1 MDISSSKQLSQL
13 ISISTDIKNIL
24 SDLKKDKVSEGKST
38 KKSKSTP
45 SQKISTDSIFLSSAS
60 LVSAISSKAF
70 TKTKVD
76 LFLTLTKSLMDI
88 ASTVKISSTLKYTNF
103 VSDITRTTADILK
116 IFNPKNIFQL
126 ALIQK
131 ILFET
136 NNNIFKKIITG
147 LIDPF
152 SSIKTSD
159 ITKIKKMGES
169 IQALGIGISQMTK
182 SLFLLIPLGLASPL
196 IFLGVLTIKSLLNI
210 FSDLGK
216 KSKDIKKGADAMH
229 DIGKALIAVSVGLS
243 VMTLYIAIAGP
254 VVVATTLLFLTTIV
268 GLFSIMGKWMKQ
280 IKSGTDSLID
290 IGKSLIL
297 FSSALAILSLAY
309 LLIGPV
315 VLLAGLGLIGLY
327 VTLFITVGQMEKIVK
342 KGENV
347 LDKSIIM
354 GIVGFTLSMI
364 LVSLAIKQFGIEN
377 LMVSIGLIT
386 LIGGI
391 FVGLG
396 ALSKMISKGE
406 DSLRNIGKSLIF
418 IGIGIVTLGL
428 SIKLLS
434 LIFKKSDVAE
444 TIGIMTGIIYGLS
457 FIYATIG
464 LLKSIDSGVSY
475 MKKIGSSLLLFSL
488 GILAMSLVLKI
499 TMALFKK
506 EDPMMMTAI
515 IGGIIVGTALSF
527 VTLALLS
534 KFLNSGSMSLLLI
547 GASIAAFSISLL
559 LFNNS
564 IKKILYNFKTVS
576 DFTKSTSDLIW
587 GIGKSFMLLGVVSS
601 LIIAGGASMLAM
613 SVPLIIFSLSI
624 ILLSIGMK
632 KLMLI
637 YKDLNEASAQIG
649 NFIFSLGW
657 SIAKLG
663 ILLPLLVL
671 GLASG
676 TMISGTLLLL
686 SAGLMSFSKTL
697 LFLSNN
703 GMLEKNTTTKSYEI
717 KGLSIIDYLYK
728 TISGIGSGGNI
739 IKLMKGSIIIGMI
752 SNAVLDIA
760 KSLRFFGKHL
770 DDISG
775 INNNIKTLFQ
785 DNGVFSV
792 ILSGFVNI
800 AKQDRSGYRKGI
812 RITEKMSSVLSEIAG
827 GIISFAKFE
836 QFPVKIPD
844 PKDPHKLIYSTVNL
858 YESIDKI
865 KSTVPSLLT
874 VLSDVFSSI
883 GEKQRENKNVKKG
896 IKSVRDLGDTLS
908 NIAGGI
914 AAFAN
919 FNNFPIQIADGK
931 GGLTYINKDLS
942 DVVPNIK
949 NILIGSE
956 GNNDGLLFVLS
967 DIFGDIGKTVVDDI
981 SGTSRNKAEDIKKGI
996 KSITGIGDTLS
1007 SIAGGIA
1014 AFANFNDFPIQVA
1027 DGKGGLTYI
1036 NKDLSEVVPN
1046 IKNILIGSEGK
1057 NDGLLFVLT
1066 GILVDAGE
1074 KIKGNKRKIKNA
1086 VDSFSD
1092 VSNVFNNIISGIVSF
1107 MDIEKGI
1114 PIYNNQG
1121 TIVGYTPI
1129 NIEDMNSHMKEI
1141 ISFIPTIFTDL
1152 DTNILSKAKD
1162 NMSSFSLFTNELE
1175 KMSKMGNGLDK
1186 FSDSLTKLGG
1196 SFIDLNKGFQIFSTS
1211 IPSFTL
1217 FEKSISTLSKNQ
1229 QAYGFSKFASSMG
1242 VLKTNVNNFDV
1253 EKLKLTNSMMNSMA
1267 IISKAPEALASR
1279 ITDTLE
1285 TSFEELVK
1293 AIKDISDSVSKEKPN
1308 ESITIMSPPTGTK
1321 TIGTKTAK
1329 GNNEQTVSTL
1339 IVLNQIKEELEHIS
1353 GYVDGLENFIEA
1365 IYNKLKIEE

>member
-1 MDISSSKQLSQL
+1 MNISSSKQLSQL

-24 SDLKKDKVSEGKST
+24 SDLKKDKVSEDKST

-70 TKTKVD
+70 TKTKVN

-196 IFLGVLTIKSLLNI
+196 IFLGVWTIKSVLNI

-229 DIGKALIAVSVGLS
+229 DMGKALIAVSVGLS

-268 GLFSIMGKWMKQ
+268 RLFSIMGKWMKQ
-280 IKSGTDSLID
+280 IKSGTDSLIN

-327 VTLFITVGQMEKIVK
+327 VTLFITVGKMEKIVK

-347 LDKSIIM
+347 LDNSIIM

-364 LVSLAIKQFGIEN
+364 QVSLAIKQFGIEN

-406 DSLRNIGKSLIF
+406 DSFRNIGKSLIF

-515 IGGIIVGTALSF
+515 IGGIIVGTALLF

-534 KFLNSGSMSLLLI
+534 EFLNLGSMSLLLI

-564 IKKILYNFKTVS
+564 IKQILYNFETVS

-587 GIGKSFMLLGVVSS
+587 GIGKSFMLLGLVSP

-613 SVPLIIFSLSI
+613 SVPLIIFSSSI

-637 YKDLNEASAQIG
+637 YKDLNEASQIG
-649 NFIFSLGW
+649 NFIFSLGL

-671 GLASG
+671 GIASG

-800 AKQDRSGYRKGI
+800 AKQDHSGYRKGIRITEKMSSVLSEIAGGIISFAKLDDISGINNNINTLFQDNGVFSVILSGFVNIAKQDRSGYRKGI

-844 PKDPHKLIYSTVNL
+844 PKDPHKLIHSTVNL

-883 GEKQRENKNVKKG
+883 GEKKRENKNVKKG

-908 NIAGGI
+908 SIAGGI

-919 FNNFPIQIADGK
+919 FDNFPIQIADGK

-942 DVVPNIK
+942 
-949 NILIGSE
+949 
-956 GNNDGLLFVLS
+956 
-967 DIFGDIGKTVVDDI
+967 T
-981 SGTSRNKAEDIKKGI
+981 
-996 KSITGIGDTLS
+996 
-1007 SIAGGIA
+1007 
-1014 AFANFNDFPIQVA
+1014 
-1027 DGKGGLTYI
+1027 
-1036 NKDLSEVVPN
+1036 VVPN

-1066 GILVDAGE
+1066 GILEDAGE

-1086 VDSFSD
+1086 VDSLSD

-1121 TIVGYTPI
+1121 KIVGYTPI

-1242 VLKTNVNNFDV
+1242 ELKTNVNKFDV

-1365 IYNKLKIEE
+1365 IYNKLKIEK

>member
-24 SDLKKDKVSEGKST
+24 SDLKKDKVSEDKST

-70 TKTKVD
+70 TKTKVN

-147 LIDPF
+147 LIEPF

-196 IFLGVLTIKSLLNI
+196 IFLGVWTIKSVLNI

-216 KSKDIKKGADAMH
+216 KSKDIKKVADAMH
-229 DIGKALIAVSVGLS
+229 DMGNALIAVSVGLS

-268 GLFSIMGKWMKQ
+268 RLFSIMGKWMKQ

-515 IGGIIVGTALSF
+515 IGGIIVGTALLF

-564 IKKILYNFKTVS
+564 IKKILYNFETVS
-576 DFTKSTSDLIW
+576 DFTKSTSVLIL
-587 GIGKSFMLLGVVSS
+587 GIGISFMLLGLVSP

-637 YKDLNEASAQIG
+637 YKDLNEASTQIG
-649 NFIFSLGW
+649 NFIFSLGL

-671 GLASG
+671 GLVSV

-739 IKLMKGSIIIGMI
+739 IKVMKGSIIIGMI

-800 AKQDRSGYRKGI
+800 AKQDHSRYRKGI
-812 RITEKMSSVLSEIAG
+812 RITKKMSSVLSEIAG

-844 PKDPHKLIYSTVNL
+844 PKDPHKLIHSTVNL

-914 AAFAN
+914 VSFANFDQFPVQISNSKGELSYSTVNIWTDIIPKIKDNLTGNNGLLYLLSDIFGDIGKTVVDDISGTLRNKAKNIKKGIKSIRGIGDTLSSIAGGIAAFAN

-931 GGLTYINKDLS
+931 GGLTYINIDLS
-942 DVVPNIK
+942 
-949 NILIGSE
+949 
-956 GNNDGLLFVLS
+956 
-967 DIFGDIGKTVVDDI
+967 T
-981 SGTSRNKAEDIKKGI
+981 
-996 KSITGIGDTLS
+996 
-1007 SIAGGIA
+1007 
-1014 AFANFNDFPIQVA
+1014 
-1027 DGKGGLTYI
+1027 
-1036 NKDLSEVVPN
+1036 VVPN

-1129 NIEDMNSHMKEI
+1129 NIEEMKSHMKEI
-1141 ISFIPTIFTDL
+1141 ISFIPTIFTNL

-1242 VLKTNVNNFDV
+1242 ELKTNVNKFDV

-1353 GYVDGLENFIEA
+1353 GYVDGLENFTEA
-1365 IYNKLKIEE
+1365 IYNKLKIEK

>member
-70 TKTKVD
+70 TKTKVN

-564 IKKILYNFKTVS
+564 IKKILYNFETVS

-587 GIGKSFMLLGVVSS
+587 GIGKSFMLLGVVSP

-919 FNNFPIQIADGK
+919 FNDFPIQVADGK

-956 GNNDGLLFVLS
+956 G
-967 DIFGDIGKTVVDDI
+967 
-981 SGTSRNKAEDIKKGI
+981 
-996 KSITGIGDTLS
+996 
-1007 SIAGGIA
+1007 
-1014 AFANFNDFPIQVA
+1014 
-1027 DGKGGLTYI
+1027 
-1036 NKDLSEVVPN
+1036 
-1046 IKNILIGSEGK
+1046 K

-1066 GILVDAGE
+1066 GILEDAGE

-1353 GYVDGLENFIEA
+1353 GYVDGLENFTEA
-1365 IYNKLKIEE
+1365 IYNKLKIEK

>member
-1 MDISSSKQLSQL
+1 MNISSSKQLSQL

-24 SDLKKDKVSEGKST
+24 SDLKKDKVSEDKST

-70 TKTKVD
+70 TKTKVN

-196 IFLGVLTIKSLLNI
+196 IFLGVWTIKSVLNI

-229 DIGKALIAVSVGLS
+229 DMGKALIAVSVGLS

-268 GLFSIMGKWMKQ
+268 RLFSIMGKWMKQ
-280 IKSGTDSLID
+280 IKSGTDSLIN

-327 VTLFITVGQMEKIVK
+327 VTLFITVGKMEKIVK

-347 LDKSIIM
+347 LDNSIIM

-364 LVSLAIKQFGIEN
+364 QVSLAIKQFGIEN

-406 DSLRNIGKSLIF
+406 DSFRNIGKSLIF

-515 IGGIIVGTALSF
+515 IGGIIVGTALLF

-534 KFLNSGSMSLLLI
+534 EFLNLGSMSLLLI

-564 IKKILYNFKTVS
+564 IKQILYNFETVS

-587 GIGKSFMLLGVVSS
+587 GIGKSFMLLGLVSP

-613 SVPLIIFSLSI
+613 SVPLIIFSSSI

-637 YKDLNEASAQIG
+637 YKDLNEASQIG
-649 NFIFSLGW
+649 NFIFSLGL

-671 GLASG
+671 GIASG

-844 PKDPHKLIYSTVNL
+844 PKDPHKLIHSTVNL

-883 GEKQRENKNVKKG
+883 GEKKRENKKVKKG

-908 NIAGGI
+908 SIAGGIAAFAKFEQFPVKIPDPKDPHKLIHSTVNLYESIDKIKSTVPSLLTVLSDVFSSIGEKKRENKKVKKGIKRVRDLGDTLSSIAGGI

-919 FNNFPIQIADGK
+919 FDNFPIQIADGK

-942 DVVPNIK
+942 
-949 NILIGSE
+949 
-956 GNNDGLLFVLS
+956 
-967 DIFGDIGKTVVDDI
+967 T
-981 SGTSRNKAEDIKKGI
+981 
-996 KSITGIGDTLS
+996 
-1007 SIAGGIA
+1007 
-1014 AFANFNDFPIQVA
+1014 
-1027 DGKGGLTYI
+1027 
-1036 NKDLSEVVPN
+1036 VVPN

-1066 GILVDAGE
+1066 GILEDAGE

-1086 VDSFSD
+1086 VDSLSD

-1242 VLKTNVNNFDV
+1242 ELKTNVNKFDV

-1365 IYNKLKIEE
+1365 IYNKLKIEK

>member
-24 SDLKKDKVSEGKST
+24 SDLKKDKVSEDKST

-70 TKTKVD
+70 TKTKVN

-88 ASTVKISSTLKYTNF
+88 ASNVKISSTLKYTNF

-147 LIDPF
+147 LIEPF

-196 IFLGVLTIKSLLNI
+196 IFLGAWTIKSVLNI

-229 DIGKALIAVSVGLS
+229 DMGKALIAVSVGLS

-268 GLFSIMGKWMKQ
+268 RLFSIMGKWMKQ

-290 IGKSLIL
+290 IGKSLI
-297 FSSALAILSLAY
+297 
-309 LLIGPV
+309 
-315 VLLAGLGLIGLY
+315 
-327 VTLFITVGQMEKIVK
+327 
-342 KGENV
+342 
-347 LDKSIIM
+347 
-354 GIVGFTLSMI
+354 
-364 LVSLAIKQFGIEN
+364 
-377 LMVSIGLIT
+377 
-386 LIGGI
+386 
-391 FVGLG
+391 
-396 ALSKMISKGE
+396 
-406 DSLRNIGKSLIF
+406 
-418 IGIGIVTLGL
+418 
-428 SIKLLS
+428 
-434 LIFKKSDVAE
+434 
-444 TIGIMTGIIYGLS
+444 
-457 FIYATIG
+457 
-464 LLKSIDSGVSY
+464 
-475 MKKIGSSLLLFSL
+475 LFSL

-515 IGGIIVGTALSF
+515 IGGIIVGTALLF

-564 IKKILYNFKTVS
+564 IKKILYNFETVS
-576 DFTKSTSDLIW
+576 DFTKSTSVLIL
-587 GIGKSFMLLGVVSS
+587 GIGISFMLLGLVSP

-637 YKDLNEASAQIG
+637 YKDLNEASTQIG
-649 NFIFSLGW
+649 NFIFSLGL

-739 IKLMKGSIIIGMI
+739 IKVMKGSIIIGMI

-800 AKQDRSGYRKGI
+800 AKQDHSRYRKGI

-844 PKDPHKLIYSTVNL
+844 PKDPHKLIHSTVNL

-896 IKSVRDLGDTLS
+896 IKSVRHLGDTLS
-908 NIAGGI
+908 NIAGGIVSFANFDQFPVQISNSKGELSYSTVNIWTDIIPKIKDNLTGNNGLLYLLSDIFGDIGKTVVDDISGTLRNKAKNIKKGIKSIRGIGDTLSSIAGGI

-942 DVVPNIK
+942 
-949 NILIGSE
+949 
-956 GNNDGLLFVLS
+956 
-967 DIFGDIGKTVVDDI
+967 T
-981 SGTSRNKAEDIKKGI
+981 
-996 KSITGIGDTLS
+996 
-1007 SIAGGIA
+1007 
-1014 AFANFNDFPIQVA
+1014 
-1027 DGKGGLTYI
+1027 
-1036 NKDLSEVVPN
+1036 VVPN

-1129 NIEDMNSHMKEI
+1129 NIEEMKSHMKEI
-1141 ISFIPTIFTDL
+1141 ISFIPTIFTNL

-1242 VLKTNVNNFDV
+1242 ELKTNVNKFDV

-1353 GYVDGLENFIEA
+1353 GYVDGLENFTEA
-1365 IYNKLKIEE
+1365 IYNKLKIEK

>member
-1 MDISSSKQLSQL
+1 MNISSSKQLSQL

-24 SDLKKDKVSEGKST
+24 SDLKKDKVSEDKST

-70 TKTKVD
+70 TKTKVN

-196 IFLGVLTIKSLLNI
+196 IFLGVWTIKSVLNI

-229 DIGKALIAVSVGLS
+229 DMGKALIAVSVGLS

-268 GLFSIMGKWMKQ
+268 RLFSIMGKWMKQ
-280 IKSGTDSLID
+280 IKSGTDSLIN

-327 VTLFITVGQMEKIVK
+327 VTLFITVGKMEKIVK

-347 LDKSIIM
+347 LDNSIIM

-364 LVSLAIKQFGIEN
+364 QVSLAIKQFGIEN

-406 DSLRNIGKSLIF
+406 DSFRNIGKSLIF

-457 FIYATIG
+457 FIYVTIG
-464 LLKSIDSGVSY
+464 SLEEIDSGVSH

-515 IGGIIVGTALSF
+515 IGGIIVGTALLF

-534 KFLNSGSMSLLLI
+534 EFLNLGSMSLLLI

-564 IKKILYNFKTVS
+564 IKQILYNFETVS

-587 GIGKSFMLLGVVSS
+587 GIGKSFMLLGLVSP

-613 SVPLIIFSLSI
+613 SVPLIIFSSSI

-637 YKDLNEASAQIG
+637 YKDLNEASQIG
-649 NFIFSLGW
+649 NFIFSLGL

-671 GLASG
+671 GIASG

-775 INNNIKTLFQ
+775 INNNIQTLFQ

-812 RITEKMSSVLSEIAG
+812 RITKKMSSVLSEIAG

-883 GEKQRENKNVKKG
+883 GEKKRENKNVKKG

-908 NIAGGI
+908 SIAGGIAAFAKFEQFPVKIPDPKDPHKLIHSTVNLYESIDKIKSTVPSLLTVLSDVFSSIGEKKRENKKVKKGIKRVRDLGDTLSSIAGGI

-919 FNNFPIQIADGK
+919 FDNFPIQIADGK

-942 DVVPNIK
+942 
-949 NILIGSE
+949 
-956 GNNDGLLFVLS
+956 
-967 DIFGDIGKTVVDDI
+967 T
-981 SGTSRNKAEDIKKGI
+981 
-996 KSITGIGDTLS
+996 
-1007 SIAGGIA
+1007 
-1014 AFANFNDFPIQVA
+1014 
-1027 DGKGGLTYI
+1027 
-1036 NKDLSEVVPN
+1036 VVPN

-1066 GILVDAGE
+1066 GILEDAGK

-1242 VLKTNVNNFDV
+1242 ELKTNVNNFDV

-1339 IVLNQIKEELEHIS
+1339 IVLNQIKEKLEHIS
-1353 GYVDGLENFIEA
+1353 GYVDGLENFTEA
-1365 IYNKLKIEE
+1365 IYNKLKIEK

>member
-1 MDISSSKQLSQL
+1 MHDMGKALAKLSL
-13 ISISTDIKNIL
+13 
-24 SDLKKDKVSEGKST
+24 
-38 KKSKSTP
+38 
-45 SQKISTDSIFLSSAS
+45 
-60 LVSAISSKAF
+60 
-70 TKTKVD
+70 
-76 LFLTLTKSLMDI
+76 
-88 ASTVKISSTLKYTNF
+88 
-103 VSDITRTTADILK
+103 
-116 IFNPKNIFQL
+116 
-126 ALIQK
+126 
-131 ILFET
+131 
-136 NNNIFKKIITG
+136 
-147 LIDPF
+147 
-152 SSIKTSD
+152 
-159 ITKIKKMGES
+159 
-169 IQALGIGISQMTK
+169 

-196 IFLGVLTIKSLLNI
+196 IFLGAWTIKSVLNI

-229 DIGKALIAVSVGLS
+229 DMGKALAKLSLSLFLLIPLGLASPLIFLGAWTIKSVLNIFSDLGKKSKDIKKGTDAMHDMGKSLIAVSVGLS

-297 FSSALAILSLAY
+297 FS
-309 LLIGPV
+309 
-315 VLLAGLGLIGLY
+315 
-327 VTLFITVGQMEKIVK
+327 
-342 KGENV
+342 
-347 LDKSIIM
+347 
-354 GIVGFTLSMI
+354 
-364 LVSLAIKQFGIEN
+364 
-377 LMVSIGLIT
+377 
-386 LIGGI
+386 
-391 FVGLG
+391 
-396 ALSKMISKGE
+396 
-406 DSLRNIGKSLIF
+406 
-418 IGIGIVTLGL
+418 
-428 SIKLLS
+428 
-434 LIFKKSDVAE
+434 
-444 TIGIMTGIIYGLS
+444 
-457 FIYATIG
+457 
-464 LLKSIDSGVSY
+464 
-475 MKKIGSSLLLFSL
+475 L

-515 IGGIIVGTALSF
+515 IGGIIVGTALLF

-564 IKKILYNFKTVS
+564 IKKILYNFETVS
-576 DFTKSTSDLIW
+576 DFTKSTSVLIL
-587 GIGKSFMLLGVVSS
+587 GIGISFMLLGLVSP

-637 YKDLNEASAQIG
+637 YKDLNEASTQIG
-649 NFIFSLGW
+649 NFIFSLGL

-671 GLASG
+671 GLVSV

-739 IKLMKGSIIIGMI
+739 IKVMKGSIIIGMI

-760 KSLRFFGKHL
+760 KSLRFLGKHL

-800 AKQDRSGYRKGI
+800 AKQDHSGYRKGI

-844 PKDPHKLIYSTVNL
+844 PKDPHKLIHSTVNL

-896 IKSVRDLGDTLS
+896 IKSVRHLGDTLS
-908 NIAGGI
+908 NIAGGIVSFANFDQFPVQISNSKGELSYSTVNIWTDIIPKIKDNLTGNNGLLYLLSDIFGDIGKTVVDDISGTLRNKAKNIKKGIKSIRGIGDTLSSIAGGI

-931 GGLTYINKDLS
+931 GGLTYINIDLS
-942 DVVPNIK
+942 
-949 NILIGSE
+949 
-956 GNNDGLLFVLS
+956 
-967 DIFGDIGKTVVDDI
+967 T
-981 SGTSRNKAEDIKKGI
+981 
-996 KSITGIGDTLS
+996 
-1007 SIAGGIA
+1007 
-1014 AFANFNDFPIQVA
+1014 
-1027 DGKGGLTYI
+1027 
-1036 NKDLSEVVPN
+1036 VVPN

-1129 NIEDMNSHMKEI
+1129 NIEEMKSHMKEI
-1141 ISFIPTIFTDL
+1141 ISFIPTIFTNL

-1242 VLKTNVNNFDV
+1242 ELKTNVNKFDV

-1353 GYVDGLENFIEA
+1353 GYVDGLENFTEA
-1365 IYNKLKIEE
+1365 IYNKLKIEK

>member
-1 MDISSSKQLSQL
+1 MNISSSKQLSQL

-24 SDLKKDKVSEGKST
+24 SDLKKDKVSEDKST

-70 TKTKVD
+70 TKTKVN

-196 IFLGVLTIKSLLNI
+196 IFLGVWTIKSVLNI

-229 DIGKALIAVSVGLS
+229 DMGKALIAVSVGLS

-268 GLFSIMGKWMKQ
+268 RLFSIMGKWMKQ
-280 IKSGTDSLID
+280 IKSGTDSLIN

-327 VTLFITVGQMEKIVK
+327 VTLFITVGKMEKIVK

-347 LDKSIIM
+347 LDNSIIM

-364 LVSLAIKQFGIEN
+364 QVSLAIKQFGIEN

-515 IGGIIVGTALSF
+515 IGGIIVGTALLF

-534 KFLNSGSMSLLLI
+534 EFLNLGSMSLLLI

-564 IKKILYNFKTVS
+564 IKQILYNFETVS

-587 GIGKSFMLLGVVSS
+587 GIGKSFMLLGLVSP

-649 NFIFSLGW
+649 NFIFSLGL

-844 PKDPHKLIYSTVNL
+844 PKDPHKLIHSTVNL

-883 GEKQRENKNVKKG
+883 GEKKRENKKVKKG
-896 IKSVRDLGDTLS
+896 IKRVRDLGDTLS
-908 NIAGGI
+908 SIAGGI

-919 FNNFPIQIADGK
+919 FDNFPIQIADGK

-942 DVVPNIK
+942 
-949 NILIGSE
+949 
-956 GNNDGLLFVLS
+956 
-967 DIFGDIGKTVVDDI
+967 T
-981 SGTSRNKAEDIKKGI
+981 
-996 KSITGIGDTLS
+996 
-1007 SIAGGIA
+1007 
-1014 AFANFNDFPIQVA
+1014 
-1027 DGKGGLTYI
+1027 
-1036 NKDLSEVVPN
+1036 VVPN

-1066 GILVDAGE
+1066 GILEDAGE

-1086 VDSFSD
+1086 VDSLSD

-1242 VLKTNVNNFDV
+1242 ELKTNVNNFDV

-1365 IYNKLKIEE
+1365 IYNKLKIEK

>member
-24 SDLKKDKVSEGKST
+24 SDLKKDKVSEDKST

-70 TKTKVD
+70 TKTKVN

-196 IFLGVLTIKSLLNI
+196 IFLGVWTIKSVLNI

-229 DIGKALIAVSVGLS
+229 DMGKALIAVSVGLS

-268 GLFSIMGKWMKQ
+268 RLFSIMGKWMKQ

-327 VTLFITVGQMEKIVK
+327 VTLFITVGKMEKIVK

-396 ALSKMISKGE
+396 ELSKMISKGE

-444 TIGIMTGIIYGLS
+444 TIGIMTGIIYGLLY
-457 FIYATIG
+457 IYATIG
-464 LLKSIDSGVSY
+464 SLESIDSGVSY

-515 IGGIIVGTALSF
+515 IGGIIVGTALLF

-534 KFLNSGSMSLLLI
+534 EFLNLGSMSLLLI

-564 IKKILYNFKTVS
+564 IKKILYNFETVS

-587 GIGKSFMLLGVVSS
+587 GIGKSFMLLGLVSP

-649 NFIFSLGW
+649 NFIFSLGL

-739 IKLMKGSIIIGMI
+739 IKLMKGSIIIGKI

-775 INNNIKTLFQ
+775 INNNIQTLFQ

-844 PKDPHKLIYSTVNL
+844 PKDPHKLIHSTVNL

-883 GEKQRENKNVKKG
+883 GEKKRENKNVKKG
-896 IKSVRDLGDTLS
+896 IKSVRDL
-908 NIAGGI
+908 
-914 AAFAN
+914 
-919 FNNFPIQIADGK
+919 
-931 GGLTYINKDLS
+931 
-942 DVVPNIK
+942 
-949 NILIGSE
+949 
-956 GNNDGLLFVLS
+956 
-967 DIFGDIGKTVVDDI
+967 
-981 SGTSRNKAEDIKKGI
+981 
-996 KSITGIGDTLS
+996 GDTLS

-1014 AFANFNDFPIQVA
+1014 AFANFNDFPIQIA

-1036 NKDLSEVVPN
+1036 NKDLSTVVPN

-1074 KIKGNKRKIKNA
+1074 KIKGNERKIKNAVDSLSDVSNVFNNIISGIVSFMDIEKGIPIYNNQGTIVGYTPINIEDMNSHMKNILIGSEGKNDGLLFVLTGILEDAGKKIKDNKRKIKNA

-1162 NMSSFSLFTNELE
+1162 NMLSFSLFTNELE

-1242 VLKTNVNNFDV
+1242 ELKTNVNNFDV

-1353 GYVDGLENFIEA
+1353 GYVDGLENFTEA
-1365 IYNKLKIEE
+1365 IYNKLKIEK

>member
-24 SDLKKDKVSEGKST
+24 SDLKKDKVSEDKST

-70 TKTKVD
+70 TKTKVN

-196 IFLGVLTIKSLLNI
+196 IFLGVWTIKSVLNI

-229 DIGKALIAVSVGLS
+229 DMGKALIAVSVGLS

-268 GLFSIMGKWMKQ
+268 RLFSIMGKWMKQ

-327 VTLFITVGQMEKIVK
+327 VTLFITVGKMEKIVK

-396 ALSKMISKGE
+396 ELSKMISKGE

-444 TIGIMTGIIYGLS
+444 TIGIMTGIIYGLLY
-457 FIYATIG
+457 IYATIG
-464 LLKSIDSGVSY
+464 SLESIDSGVSY

-515 IGGIIVGTALSF
+515 IGGIIVGTALLF

-534 KFLNSGSMSLLLI
+534 EFLNLGSMSLLLI

-564 IKKILYNFKTVS
+564 IKKILYNFETVS
-576 DFTKSTSDLIW
+576 DFTKSTSNLIW
-587 GIGKSFMLLGVVSS
+587 RIGKSFMLLGLVSP

-613 SVPLIIFSLSI
+613 SVSLIIFSSSI

-649 NFIFSLGW
+649 NFIFSLGL

-739 IKLMKGSIIIGMI
+739 IKLMKGSIIIGKI

-844 PKDPHKLIYSTVNL
+844 PKDPHKLIHSTVNL

-883 GEKQRENKNVKKG
+883 GEKKRENKNVKKG

-908 NIAGGI
+908 SIAGGI

-919 FNNFPIQIADGK
+919 FDNFPIQIADGK

-942 DVVPNIK
+942 
-949 NILIGSE
+949 
-956 GNNDGLLFVLS
+956 
-967 DIFGDIGKTVVDDI
+967 T
-981 SGTSRNKAEDIKKGI
+981 
-996 KSITGIGDTLS
+996 
-1007 SIAGGIA
+1007 
-1014 AFANFNDFPIQVA
+1014 
-1027 DGKGGLTYI
+1027 
-1036 NKDLSEVVPN
+1036 VVPN

-1066 GILVDAGE
+1066 GILEDAGK
-1074 KIKGNKRKIKNA
+1074 KIKDNKRKIKNA

-1162 NMSSFSLFTNELE
+1162 NMLSFSLFTNELE

-1242 VLKTNVNNFDV
+1242 ELKTNVNNFDV

-1353 GYVDGLENFIEA
+1353 GYVDGLENFTEA
-1365 IYNKLKIEE
+1365 IYNKLKIEK

>member
-24 SDLKKDKVSEGKST
+24 SDLKKDKVSEDKST

-70 TKTKVD
+70 TKTKVN

-147 LIDPF
+147 LIEPF

-196 IFLGVLTIKSLLNI
+196 IFLGAWTIKSVLNI

-216 KSKDIKKGADAMH
+216 KSKDIKKGTDAMH
-229 DIGKALIAVSVGLS
+229 DMGKSLIAVSVGLS

-297 FSSALAILSLAY
+297 FS
-309 LLIGPV
+309 
-315 VLLAGLGLIGLY
+315 
-327 VTLFITVGQMEKIVK
+327 
-342 KGENV
+342 
-347 LDKSIIM
+347 
-354 GIVGFTLSMI
+354 
-364 LVSLAIKQFGIEN
+364 
-377 LMVSIGLIT
+377 
-386 LIGGI
+386 
-391 FVGLG
+391 
-396 ALSKMISKGE
+396 
-406 DSLRNIGKSLIF
+406 
-418 IGIGIVTLGL
+418 
-428 SIKLLS
+428 
-434 LIFKKSDVAE
+434 
-444 TIGIMTGIIYGLS
+444 
-457 FIYATIG
+457 
-464 LLKSIDSGVSY
+464 
-475 MKKIGSSLLLFSL
+475 L

-515 IGGIIVGTALSF
+515 IGGIIVGTALLF

-534 KFLNSGSMSLLLI
+534 NFLNLGSMSLLLI

-564 IKKILYNFKTVS
+564 IKKILYNFETVS
-576 DFTKSTSDLIW
+576 DFTKSTSVLIL
-587 GIGKSFMLLGVVSS
+587 GIGISFMLLGLVSP

-637 YKDLNEASAQIG
+637 YKDLNEASTQIG
-649 NFIFSLGW
+649 NFIFSLGL

-671 GLASG
+671 GLVSV

-739 IKLMKGSIIIGMI
+739 IKVMKGSIIIGMI

-760 KSLRFFGKHL
+760 KSLRFLGKHL

-800 AKQDRSGYRKGI
+800 AKQDHSGYRKGI

-844 PKDPHKLIYSTVNL
+844 PKDPHKLIHSTVNL

-874 VLSDVFSSI
+874 VLSDVFSLI

-908 NIAGGI
+908 SIAGGIAAFAKFENFPVQIPDPKNPHKLIHSTVNLYESIDKIKSTVPSLLTALSDVFSSIGEKQRENKNVKKGIKSVRHLGDTLSNIAGGIVSFANFDQFPVQISNSKGELSYSTVNIWTDIIPKIKDNLTGNNGLLYLLSDIFGDIGKTVVDDISGTLRNKAKNIKKGIKSIRGIGDTLSSIAGGI

-931 GGLTYINKDLS
+931 GGLTYINIDLS
-942 DVVPNIK
+942 
-949 NILIGSE
+949 
-956 GNNDGLLFVLS
+956 
-967 DIFGDIGKTVVDDI
+967 T
-981 SGTSRNKAEDIKKGI
+981 
-996 KSITGIGDTLS
+996 
-1007 SIAGGIA
+1007 
-1014 AFANFNDFPIQVA
+1014 
-1027 DGKGGLTYI
+1027 
-1036 NKDLSEVVPN
+1036 VVPN

-1129 NIEDMNSHMKEI
+1129 NIEEMKSHMKEI
-1141 ISFIPTIFTDL
+1141 ISFIPTIFTNL

-1242 VLKTNVNNFDV
+1242 ELKTNVNKFDV

-1353 GYVDGLENFIEA
+1353 GYVDGLENFTEA
-1365 IYNKLKIEE
+1365 IYNKLKIEK

>member
-24 SDLKKDKVSEGKST
+24 SDLKKDKVSEDKST

-70 TKTKVD
+70 TKTKVN

-147 LIDPF
+147 LIEPF

-196 IFLGVLTIKSLLNI
+196 IFLGVWTIKSVLNI

-229 DIGKALIAVSVGLS
+229 DMGKALIAVSVGLS

-268 GLFSIMGKWMKQ
+268 RLFSIMGKWMKQ

-327 VTLFITVGQMEKIVK
+327 VTLFITVGKMEKIVK

-377 LMVSIGLIT
+377 IMVSIGLIT

-515 IGGIIVGTALSF
+515 IGGIIVGTALLF

-534 KFLNSGSMSLLLI
+534 NFLNLGSMSLLLI

-564 IKKILYNFKTVS
+564 IKQILYNFETVS

-587 GIGKSFMLLGVVSS
+587 GIGKSFMLLGLVSP

-649 NFIFSLGW
+649 NFIFSLGL

-671 GLASG
+671 GIASG

-800 AKQDRSGYRKGI
+800 AKQDHSGYRKGI

-844 PKDPHKLIYSTVNL
+844 PKDPHKLIHSTVNL

-883 GEKQRENKNVKKG
+883 GEKKRENKKVKKG
-896 IKSVRDLGDTLS
+896 IKRVRDLGDTLS
-908 NIAGGI
+908 SIAGGI

-919 FNNFPIQIADGK
+919 FDNFPIQIADGK

-956 GNNDGLLFVLS
+956 G
-967 DIFGDIGKTVVDDI
+967 
-981 SGTSRNKAEDIKKGI
+981 
-996 KSITGIGDTLS
+996 
-1007 SIAGGIA
+1007 
-1014 AFANFNDFPIQVA
+1014 
-1027 DGKGGLTYI
+1027 
-1036 NKDLSEVVPN
+1036 
-1046 IKNILIGSEGK
+1046 K

-1066 GILVDAGE
+1066 GILEDAGE

-1086 VDSFSD
+1086 VDSLSD

-1121 TIVGYTPI
+1121 KIVGYTPI

-1242 VLKTNVNNFDV
+1242 ELKTNVNNFDV

-1365 IYNKLKIEE
+1365 IYNKLKIEK

>member
-13 ISISTDIKNIL
+13 ISISTDIKKIL
-24 SDLKKDKVSEGKST
+24 SDLKKDKVSEDKST

-70 TKTKVD
+70 TKTKVN
-76 LFLTLTKSLMDI
+76 LFLTLTKSLMNI

-103 VSDITRTTADILK
+103 VSDITRTTADIIK

-131 ILFET
+131 ILFKT

-147 LIDPF
+147 LIEPF

-196 IFLGVLTIKSLLNI
+196 IFLGVWTIKSVLNI

-216 KSKDIKKGADAMH
+216 KSKDIKKGADAMR
-229 DIGKALIAVSVGLS
+229 DMGKALKAVSVGLS

-268 GLFSIMGKWMKQ
+268 GLFSKMGKWMKQ

-327 VTLFITVGQMEKIVK
+327 VTLFITVGKMEKIVK

-364 LVSLAIKQFGIEN
+364 LVSLAIKLFGIEN
-377 LMVSIGLIT
+377 LMVSIGLVT

-396 ALSKMISKGE
+396 ALSKLINKGE
-406 DSLRNIGKSLIF
+406 ESIDSIGKSLIF
-418 IGIGIVTLGL
+418 IGIGVLSLGL
-428 SIKLLS
+428 SIKLLQ
-434 LIFKKSDVAE
+434 LMFKKSDVGEA
-444 TIGIMTGIIYGLS
+444 IGIATGLILGLALIYTAVGALGE
-457 FIYATIG
+457 FIDMGINN
-464 LLKSIDSGVSY
+464 IE
-475 MKKIGSSLLLFSL
+475 KIGTSLLLFSL
-488 GILAMSLVLKI
+488 GILSMAIVLKI
-499 TMALFKK
+499 TMMMFRN
-506 EDPMMMTAI
+506 EDPNYMLMI
-515 IGGIIVGTALSF
+515 IGGILVGTALAF
-527 VTLALLS
+527 VALAALS
-534 KFLNSGSMSLLLI
+534 TVISTGASSLLLI
-547 GASIAAFSISLL
+547 GVSIVLFSASLL
-559 LFNNS
+559 LFEYS
-564 IKKILYNFKTVS
+564 IKKILLDFNDVS
-576 DFTKSTSDLIW
+576 QFTNYSTNLIW
-587 GIGKSFMLLGVVSS
+587 EFGKSFMILGVLSPFIILGSAS
-601 LIIAGGASMLAM
+601 LLSM

-637 YKDLNEASAQIG
+637 YKDLNEASTQIG
-649 NFIFSLGW
+649 NFIFSLGL

-671 GLASG
+671 GLASV

-686 SAGLMSFSKTL
+686 SAGLMSFSKAL

-739 IKLMKGSIIIGMI
+739 IKVMKGSIIIGMI
-752 SNAVLDIA
+752 SNAVKDIA
-760 KSLRFFGKHL
+760 KSLRFLGKHL

-812 RITEKMSSVLSEIAG
+812 RITKKMSSVLSEIAG

-844 PKDPHKLIYSTVNL
+844 PKDPHKLIHSTVNL
-858 YESIDKI
+858 YESIEKI
-865 KSTVPSLLT
+865 NSTVPSLLT

-883 GEKQRENKNVKKG
+883 GEEQRENKNVKKGIKTVRDLGDTLSSIAGGIAAFAKFEQFPVKIPDPKDPHKLIHSTVNLYESIEKINSTVPSLLTVLSDVFSSIGEEQRENKNVKKG
-896 IKSVRDLGDTLS
+896 IKSVRDL
-908 NIAGGI
+908 
-914 AAFAN
+914 
-919 FNNFPIQIADGK
+919 
-931 GGLTYINKDLS
+931 
-942 DVVPNIK
+942 
-949 NILIGSE
+949 
-956 GNNDGLLFVLS
+956 
-967 DIFGDIGKTVVDDI
+967 
-981 SGTSRNKAEDIKKGI
+981 
-996 KSITGIGDTLS
+996 GDTLS

-1014 AFANFNDFPIQVA
+1014 AFANFNDFPIQIS

-1036 NKDLSEVVPN
+1036 NKDLSTVVPN

-1066 GILVDAGE
+1066 EILEDAGE
-1074 KIKGNKRKIKNA
+1074 KIKGKKRKIKNA

-1092 VSNVFNNIISGIVSF
+1092 VSNVFNNIISGTVSF

-1129 NIEDMNSHMKEI
+1129 NIEDMKSHMKEI
-1141 ISFIPTIFTDL
+1141 ISFIPTIFTNL

-1242 VLKTNVNNFDV
+1242 ELKTNVNKFDV

-1339 IVLNQIKEELEHIS
+1339 IVLNQIKEELELIS
-1353 GYVDGLENFIEA
+1353 GYVDGLEKFTEA
-1365 IYNKLKIEE
+1365 IYNKLKIET

>member
-1 MDISSSKQLSQL
+1 MNISSSKQLSQL

-24 SDLKKDKVSEGKST
+24 SDLKKDKVSEDKST

-70 TKTKVD
+70 TKTKVN

-196 IFLGVLTIKSLLNI
+196 IFLGVWTIKSVLNI

-229 DIGKALIAVSVGLS
+229 DMGKALIAVSVGLS

-268 GLFSIMGKWMKQ
+268 RLFSIMGKWMKQ
-280 IKSGTDSLID
+280 IKSGTDSLIN

-327 VTLFITVGQMEKIVK
+327 VTLFITVGKMEKIVK

-347 LDKSIIM
+347 LDNSIIM

-364 LVSLAIKQFGIEN
+364 QVSLAIKQFGIEN

-406 DSLRNIGKSLIF
+406 DSFRNIGKSLIF

-457 FIYATIG
+457 FIYVTIG
-464 LLKSIDSGVSY
+464 SLEEIDSGVSY

-515 IGGIIVGTALSF
+515 IGGIIVGTALLF

-534 KFLNSGSMSLLLI
+534 EFLNLGSMSLLLI

-564 IKKILYNFKTVS
+564 IKQILYNFETVS

-587 GIGKSFMLLGVVSS
+587 GIGKSFMLLGLVSP

-613 SVPLIIFSLSI
+613 SVPLIIFSSSI

-637 YKDLNEASAQIG
+637 YKDLNEASQIG
-649 NFIFSLGW
+649 NFIFSLGL

-775 INNNIKTLFQ
+775 INNNIQTLFQ

-844 PKDPHKLIYSTVNL
+844 PKDPHKLIHSTVNL

-883 GEKQRENKNVKKG
+883 GEKKRENKNVKKG

-908 NIAGGI
+908 SIAGGI

-919 FNNFPIQIADGK
+919 FDNFPIQIADGK

-942 DVVPNIK
+942 
-949 NILIGSE
+949 
-956 GNNDGLLFVLS
+956 
-967 DIFGDIGKTVVDDI
+967 T
-981 SGTSRNKAEDIKKGI
+981 
-996 KSITGIGDTLS
+996 
-1007 SIAGGIA
+1007 
-1014 AFANFNDFPIQVA
+1014 
-1027 DGKGGLTYI
+1027 
-1036 NKDLSEVVPN
+1036 VVPN

-1242 VLKTNVNNFDV
+1242 ELKTNVNNFDV

-1365 IYNKLKIEE
+1365 IYNKLKIEK

>member
-24 SDLKKDKVSEGKST
+24 SDLKKDKVSEDKST

-70 TKTKVD
+70 TKTKVN

-147 LIDPF
+147 LIEPF

-196 IFLGVLTIKSLLNI
+196 IFLGVWTIKSVLNI

-229 DIGKALIAVSVGLS
+229 DMGKALIAVSVGLS

-268 GLFSIMGKWMKQ
+268 RLFSIMGKWMKQ

-396 ALSKMISKGE
+396 ALSK
-406 DSLRNIGKSLIF
+406 
-418 IGIGIVTLGL
+418 
-428 SIKLLS
+428 
-434 LIFKKSDVAE
+434 
-444 TIGIMTGIIYGLS
+444 
-457 FIYATIG
+457 
-464 LLKSIDSGVSY
+464 
-475 MKKIGSSLLLFSL
+475 
-488 GILAMSLVLKI
+488 
-499 TMALFKK
+499 
-506 EDPMMMTAI
+506 
-515 IGGIIVGTALSF
+515 
-527 VTLALLS
+527 
-534 KFLNSGSMSLLLI
+534 FLNSGSMSLLLI

-564 IKKILYNFKTVS
+564 IKKILYNFETVS
-576 DFTKSTSDLIW
+576 DFTKSTSVLIL
-587 GIGKSFMLLGVVSS
+587 GIGISFMLLGLVSP

-637 YKDLNEASAQIG
+637 YKDLNEASTQIG
-649 NFIFSLGW
+649 NFIFSLGL

-671 GLASG
+671 GLVSV

-739 IKLMKGSIIIGMI
+739 IKVMKGSIIIGMI

-760 KSLRFFGKHL
+760 KSLRFLGKHL

-800 AKQDRSGYRKGI
+800 AKQDHSGYRKGI

-844 PKDPHKLIYSTVNL
+844 PKDPHKLIHSTVNL

-874 VLSDVFSSI
+874 VLSDVFSLI

-896 IKSVRDLGDTLS
+896 IKSVRHLGDTLS
-908 NIAGGI
+908 NIAGGIVSFANFDQFPVQISNSKGELSYSTVNIWTDIIPKIKDNLTGNNGLLYLLSDIFGDIGKTVVDDISGTLRNKAKNIKKGIKSIRGIGDTLSSIAGGI

-931 GGLTYINKDLS
+931 GGLTYINIDLS
-942 DVVPNIK
+942 
-949 NILIGSE
+949 
-956 GNNDGLLFVLS
+956 
-967 DIFGDIGKTVVDDI
+967 T
-981 SGTSRNKAEDIKKGI
+981 
-996 KSITGIGDTLS
+996 
-1007 SIAGGIA
+1007 
-1014 AFANFNDFPIQVA
+1014 
-1027 DGKGGLTYI
+1027 
-1036 NKDLSEVVPN
+1036 VVPN

-1129 NIEDMNSHMKEI
+1129 NIEEMKSHMKEI
-1141 ISFIPTIFTDL
+1141 ISFIPTIFTNL

-1242 VLKTNVNNFDV
+1242 ELKTNVNKFDV

-1353 GYVDGLENFIEA
+1353 GYVDGLENFTEA
-1365 IYNKLKIEE
+1365 IYNKLKIEK